1 MFGLALNDY
10 IRSKK
15 MVNGDTVRS
24 IRVKETVELGLYLR
38 YQFIPRSNGEYMDA
52 GSQLYENFI
61 KYSRDIA
68 FGNIR
73 GLINVLARET
83 PCYCMK
89 VDYSD
94 AKEEAKIT
102 GKLGKCCHCDKDVPK
117 ETLLECTKCKRARY
131 CSAKCQKEHWSSHRK
146 VCEII
151 HKGELINRLRI
162 TRKKIE
168 EYKKD
173 NPKEAPDYSELLGL
187 AYDLKIIDF
196 NEETGDVVIN

>member
-1 MFGLALNDY
+1 
-10 IRSKK
+10 
-15 MVNGDTVRS
+15 
-24 IRVKETVELGLYLR
+24 
-38 YQFIPRSNGEYMDA
+38 
-52 GSQLYENFI
+52 
-61 KYSRDIA
+61 
-68 FGNIR
+68 
-73 GLINVLARET
+73 
-83 PCYCMK
+83 MK
-89 VDYSD
+89 VDYND